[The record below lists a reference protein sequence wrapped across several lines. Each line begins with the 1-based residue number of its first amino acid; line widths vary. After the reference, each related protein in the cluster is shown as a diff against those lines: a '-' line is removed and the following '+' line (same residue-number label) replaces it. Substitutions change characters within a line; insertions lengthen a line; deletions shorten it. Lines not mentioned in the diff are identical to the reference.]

1 MLVFKSA
8 LLVNR
13 LKESFSFNVCVE
25 LNCKYAVVIR
35 TKTERDC
42 AQRAQVVA
50 VVVEKGE
57 EDDGCGSNRS
67 APSSAPRL
75 CLPIYFPGNRSSD
88 SMVHYQDVILVHRTE
103 IGAAAPIEINSSLS
117 LSSNK
122 QHLFSHTHNYTP
134 KTIFN
139 VLICTNN

>member
-1 MLVFKSA
+1 
-8 LLVNR
+8 
-13 LKESFSFNVCVE
+13 
-25 LNCKYAVVIR
+25 
-35 TKTERDC
+35 
-42 AQRAQVVA
+42 
-50 VVVEKGE
+50 
-57 EDDGCGSNRS
+57 
-67 APSSAPRL
+67 
-75 CLPIYFPGNRSSD
+75 
-88 SMVHYQDVILVHRTE
+88 MVHYQDVILVHRTE